1 MFALRF
7 LTESM
12 GELEDATEIDEVV
25 RLLKDWVKATA
36 GTYFIHDSGCF

>member
-12 GELEDATEIDEVV
+12 GKLKDATEIDEVV
-25 RLLKDWVKATA
+25 MLLKDWVKVTA
-36 GTYFIHDSGCF
+36 GMYFIHDSGCF